1 MDNPFREEGQLSKFA
16 SDIVDAVKS
25 GRLDQIKP
33 EESEEQ
39 INNNLHTDIPQQKHP
54 EEPQQRPEGKGDEKI
69 DRKLSEGVGDTVEV
83 EVGLVISPKLSQ
95 TQTIILPE
103 SRTKVSRKCSCC
115 VLL

>member
-33 EESEEQ
+33 EESEVQ
-39 INNNLHTDIPQQKHP
+39 INNNQHTDVPQQKPTEEPEQKP
-54 EEPQQRPEGKGDEKI
+54 EEKGDEKS
-69 DRKLSEGVGDTVEV
+69 DRKVSEGVGATVEV

-103 SRTKVSRKCSCC
+103 SRSKVSRKCACC